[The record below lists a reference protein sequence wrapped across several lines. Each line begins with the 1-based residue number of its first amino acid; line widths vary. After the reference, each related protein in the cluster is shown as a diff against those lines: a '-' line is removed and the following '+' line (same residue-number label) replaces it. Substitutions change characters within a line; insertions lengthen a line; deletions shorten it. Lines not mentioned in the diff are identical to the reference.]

1 MKSQNL
7 IVAVLS
13 LSLAACGGGDK
24 PAPSSPNAGAPSA
37 STPKPAEQKPAEQ
50 TPAPVP
56 SPAEQPQEPAK
67 APAKR
72 VRIDLNMVKMLFG
85 NETAA
90 PKAEVEPS
98 EALVMLGDKL
108 YHAEALSKQGNMSC
122 NTCHDLGNYGVDN
135 KKTSPGSDG
144 SMGERNS
151 PTTYN
156 AFRQFAQFWD
166 YREPS
171 VEAQATGPMFNPI
184 EHGVADEAELV
195 AKIKAQPELVAG
207 FEMAFG
213 GQQEPI
219 TAKNFQHAI
228 GAFERTLV
236 TKSRWD
242 TYLDTGKGL
251 SNEELLGLDTFIK
264 AGCIACHMNRTLG
277 GQMAQKL
284 GVTKP
289 YTGADTGRMKVTG
302 NEGDKYMF
310 KVPSLLNV
318 AKTAPYYHDG
328 SIATLEEAVAN
339 MAELQT
345 AKPLNKDEV
354 AAIVKFLEALTGELP
369 AKFAKK

>member
-7 IVAVLS
+7 ILAVLS

-24 PAPSSPNAGAPSA
+24 PAPGTSTTGASSTGTA
-37 STPKPAEQKPAEQ
+37 KPAEPSP
-50 TPAPVP
+50 TPK
-56 SPAEQPQEPAK
+56 STPAEQPQEPAK

-72 VRIDLNMVKMLFG
+72 VRIDPNMVKMLFG
-85 NETAA
+85 NETPA
-90 PKAEVEPS
+90 PKAEVASS

-108 YHAEALSKQGNMSC
+108 YHAEALSKKGNMSC

-135 KKTSPGSDG
+135 KQTSPGSDG
-144 SMGERNS
+144 SPGERNS
-151 PTTYN
+151 PSTYN

-213 GQQEPI
+213 GDKEPI
-219 TAKNFQHAI
+219 NAKNFQTAI

-242 TYLDTGKGL
+242 QYLDTGKGL
-251 SNEELLGLDTFIK
+251 SNEELVGLDTFIK

-310 KVPSLLNV
+310 KVPMLLNV

-328 SIATLEEAVAN
+328 SIPTLEEAVSH

-345 AKPLNKDEV
+345 AKPLDKDEV
-354 AAIVKFLEALTGELP
+354 AAIVTFLNALTGELP
-369 AKFAKK
+369 EKFAKK